1 MAIRRHGEA
10 IERAL
15 LDAAWDELAEGGYAA
30 FTMDAVAVRA
40 GTSRPV
46 LYRRWP
52 DKHDLVRAAV
62 AHALDREV
70 TAVPD
75 TGSLRGDVITLMKS
89 ANETRADLV
98 AAVTVHL
105 GGYYRETGTSPDDLR
120 KMLASGRPRVLDTVL
135 GRAEARG
142 EIRRDR
148 VSKRVASLP
157 FALLML
163 ELVMTLKPVPASV
176 IEDIVDTIFLP
187 LVTAQ

>member
-1 MAIRRHGEA
+1 VAIRRHGEA
-10 IERAL
+10 LERAL

-70 TAVPD
+70 IAVPD

-98 AAVTVHL
+98 AA
-105 GGYYRETGTSPDDLR
+105 
-120 KMLASGRPRVLDTVL
+120 
-135 GRAEARG
+135 
-142 EIRRDR
+142 
-148 VSKRVASLP
+148 
-157 FALLML
+157 LLTL
-163 ELVMTLKPVPASV
+163 ELVMTLRPVPASV

>member
-10 IERAL
+10 LERAL

-62 AHALDREV
+62 AHALDRDV
-70 TAVPD
+70 IAVPD
-75 TGSLRGDVITLMKS
+75 TGSLRGDIITLMKN

-105 GGYYRETGTSPDDLR
+105 GGYYRETGSSPDDLR

-135 GRAEARG
+135 DRAEARG
-142 EIRRDR
+142 EIRRDQ
-148 VSKRVASLP
+148 VSERVASLP

-163 ELVMTLKPVPASV
+163 ELVMTLRPVPASV
-176 IEDIVDTIFLP
+176 IDDIVDTIFLP